1 MIETIHFQ
9 LLLATF
15 AGWVGRKQTAIIAY
29 LVEENRVL
37 KEQLKSGGRRVR
49 FTDDQRRRLA
59 AKGKPL
65 GRKVLRR
72 IATIVTPDTILAWH
86 RKLIAAK
93 WTYPHKRVGRPGVMR
108 EICALIVQMAEE
120 NPSWGY
126 ARIQGALKHLDHR
139 VARSTIAKVLKE
151 HGIKPSP
158 DRPLSWRTFVRSHA
172 HLIAAADFFTTE
184 VWTAHG
190 LVRHFT
196 LFFIDIATRR
206 VHIAGTTTN
215 PASTWMEQ
223 IARNLTDCEEGFLM
237 GKRFLIVDRDA
248 IFSPRFKS
256 ILEWEGIDI
265 LLTAYQAPN
274 MNAYAER
281 FVRSI
286 KSECLDQMIFLGRE
300 SLVRAIAEYAAH
312 YHEERSHQGIGNML
326 ISGVAPQC
334 EGIVE
339 TRERLGGLLKY
350 YHRRAA

>member
-1 MIETIHFQ
+1 MIETLHLQ

-15 AGWVGRKQTAIIAY
+15 AGWVGRQQSQAIAY

-37 KEQLKSGGRRVR
+37 KEQLTSGGKRLR
-49 FTDDQRRRLA
+49 FTDDQRCRLA

-65 GRKVLRR
+65 GRKVLLQ
-72 IATIVTPDTILAWH
+72 IATIVTPDTILVWH

-93 WTYPHKRVGRPGVMR
+93 WTYPRKRVGRPGVMK
-108 EICALIVQMAEE
+108 EIRSLIVRMAEE
-120 NPSWGY
+120 NPNWGY

-139 VARSTIAKVLKE
+139 VARSTISKVLKE

-184 VWTAHG
+184 VWTARG
-190 LVRHFT
+190 LVRYFT
-196 LFFIDIATRR
+196 LFVIDIATRR
-206 VHIAGTTTN
+206 VYIAGTTTH
-215 PASTWMEQ
+215 PDSAWMEQ
-223 IARNLTDCEEGFLM
+223 IARNLTDCYEGFLI
-237 GKRFLIVDRDA
+237 GKRFLIIDRDA
-248 IFSPRFKS
+248 IFSPRFTLLLNGS
-256 ILEWEGIDI
+256 DIEI

-312 YHEERSHQGIGNML
+312 YHDERSHQGIGNEM
-326 ISGVAPQC
+326 ISGAEPQC
-334 EGIVE
+334 EGTIGVN
-339 TRERLGGLLKY
+339 ERLGGLLKY